1 MTRLLTR
8 LGLAALLSY
17 IALSLQKQ
25 NYANAQ
31 TQTCSTCPDDCLAED
46 YGESC
51 TNDVG
56 NNCTWQGSTDYCR
69 YTSGCPSGDSIYSGF
84 CCYQAHSPIVIDT
97 RGRGFTLTNA
107 PAGVWF
113 AITSAPT
120 KYQTAWTAPSVSN
133 AWLVLDRNGNG
144 LVDDGTELF
153 GNYTD
158 QPTPPPGVERN
169 GFTALAVFDDPENGG
184 NGDGVIDDRDAV
196 YSHLRLWEDANH
208 NGNLRT
214 W

>member
-1 MTRLLTR
+1 
-8 LGLAALLSY
+8 
-17 IALSLQKQ
+17 
-25 NYANAQ
+25 
-31 TQTCSTCPDDCLAED
+31 
-46 YGESC
+46 
-51 TNDVG
+51 
-56 NNCTWQGSTDYCR
+56 
-69 YTSGCPSGDSIYSGF
+69 
-84 CCYQAHSPIVIDT
+84 VIDT

-208 NGNLRT
+208 NGISEPGELVSLPSRGVEGIDLHYSLSKRVDQYGNTFRFRSAIFRERGYPDGRFAWDVFLDYVGQSSK
-214 W
+214 